1 MPPAADE
8 PFARI
13 DVAQAKILIAA
24 GVHVIDV
31 REPKEIGE
39 DGKIPGSHLVPL
51 NTFLA
56 SAGEH
61 VTGDAILFYCKAGVR
76 SAIACEMAAAIGVP
90 TLYNL
95 EGGIVDWKRAGEHVE
110 YQ

>member
-1 MPPAADE
+1 MPQAADE

-13 DVAQAKILIAA
+13 DVARAKALISE

-51 NTFLA
+51 NSFLA
-56 SAGEH
+56 NAAAH
-61 VTGDAILFYCKAGVR
+61 VQGQAILFYCKAGVR

-95 EGGIVDWKRAGEHVE
+95 EGGIVDWKKAGEHVE
-110 YQ
+110 YR